1 MSTSSLSRIPASQQH
16 QQRRSWITL
25 GALLL
30 LCSCFIATV
39 KADDFPSID
48 FQGLGNV
55 GVAGAFDGI
64 AIWKPDLATNNQSNV
79 YNSNVSSLV
88 FRDNTGA
95 LSKINETN
103 QGGRIRAICQR
114 STAPRTVYV
123 GGLFT
128 QIGGLNA
135 SNIAAYDPTA
145 KAWDNLNGGLNGE
158 VLSLYCDDL
167 HSIIYAG
174 GSFVKPANVSNVTDT
189 SRYLGAVATYNY
201 TSKLWAPA
209 PFGGVNGSVTQID
222 QGVNASTIRFAGAF
236 STNFSST
243 VGKNISI
250 SGTNSSASPLSIAY
264 APLPLGQ
271 TEFQG
276 GPSSANASFANPA
289 QILCPQG
296 NDGANN
302 SYLFADNTTGRLT
315 MRAFRNLPTRA
326 FRLGNTFVEG
336 RGTKTFGIISI
347 PDNTQL
353 ELQYLDTETQKNA
366 TCTTDCPLTNDAA
379 IPYQDFLIT
388 NNPANGLQNGIKQL
402 TGIQFTATAWYG
414 NGAGLH
420 LMQLLTDG
428 SAAFAYPAYNR
439 GACQS
444 KAVGARG
451 FTSTTNNTGAWY
463 YSNVRLSSTNTLEP
477 VATLSD
483 DFSNLSNNLD
493 AQVSWTLDVQYD
505 GNYTAYMFVPGCQDG
520 DQCNVRTHVQA
531 RLINNATTLAKP
543 GNWTRVPQ
551 TNPNDTTI
559 QIFSGPVQKS
569 SNGFKPVVQMT
580 IPKDAPKPSGSDR
593 FSVYADRVS
602 LQLFNSNETYQY
614 YQASATGV
622 FEYNVFDNN
631 ANNNSLAYAADPILA
646 NTTSLKG
653 NATLLQE
660 ALVGLYN
667 GTGMLPNSS
676 MTALDYFGVTLDNEG
691 VRKNESDVV
700 YTIQSVA
707 SRTFVGGQFASTNV
721 TNTTGFANLV
731 SYEDAGQGKNYT
743 RLTGGGLNGP
753 VYATAQVGGF
763 LFVGGDFSATADNTT
778 AISYVARYDPKANV
792 WASLGT
798 GVDGVVRSIVT
809 MNDQLL
815 VIGGFD
821 SVNGTHQT
829 GGIGVYDTTSK
840 TWVAQPLPVVG
851 AMSAVSSSDAGTYV
865 AGEIESVGSTPADA
879 AVQLQAP
886 QVAGNYPNITT
897 YNFQF
902 TNTNTK
908 PRPVPS
914 GAKAAPNARRRS
926 LGELTMGKRD
936 DEHEEGKRD
945 SSFIAKLAS
954 RASNALQS
962 RSSIESDLQL
972 SSLFK
977 RADVMDPPSLD
988 TEGDNEILSTAFW
1001 QRNSTN
1007 YMSVLGG
1014 NFTTSSGVKNLGIY
1028 DTQSRVLSSF
1038 PPFPEGSNLTVV
1050 RAVYVDKDTLYAG
1063 GDGGILSFDLRKATW
1078 NNLPPLSTKA
1088 GTVLSVRAI
1097 GHRPGSTTMIV
1108 AGTFTNAG
1116 GLPCANVCQWDS
1128 KMLRWISIG
1137 NGVDGNIA
1145 ALDFAGNKA
1154 NTLVLAG
1161 SINMAGREVAL
1172 ASWVFDNNQNDQ
1184 WTALGTVGGG
1194 PGQAPGPA
1202 TAVSVDNL
1210 NANSIFVAGR
1220 SNSGT
1225 SPYLTKWDGM
1235 VFNALGSNELQS
1247 TTGIAQLSFVG
1258 LTKPHP
1264 ENTVLESNRMLVVSG
1279 ALNMQTYG
1287 NVSTALF
1294 DGQSWTPFLLS
1305 TRTGGGPGVVR
1316 AFTRSVEV
1324 LNFMN
1329 LHRLPVGIVILISIA
1344 LGLGVVF
1351 LLVLLGLIWALLFR
1365 RRRNKNA
1372 GVVVPVHGS
1381 DDTLAAGAAGA
1392 SNAEGKKRRPSSLL
1406 ATLNKAT
1413 ENVMGDYQ
1421 SEQMHDVGGKDID
1434 GPSTSAAAAIGGGAA
1449 VGAGAAGLAGVGAS
1463 STSHGHS
1470 SGEAATSHGH
1480 GSGNATSHGHGRE
1493 RESAAYLASTQG
1505 HSDETGNAANSS
1517 QYHSDGLTGRSG
1529 VSRYYSGE
1537 EDNGVP
1543 AAAGGTAAA
1552 AAIASSSTQPPK
1564 QQEELDGIEAHAR
1577 YTFEATHQSELGVH
1591 AGEKIWILD
1600 DQDEHW
1606 WLARN
1611 AEGKTGVL
1619 PASYVL

>member
-1 MSTSSLSRIPASQQH
+1 MVRSESRISASQQH
-16 QQRRSWITL
+16 KQTSWITL

-88 FRDNTGA
+88 FRDNSGA

-114 STAPRTVYV
+114 SSAPRTVYV
-123 GGLFT
+123 GGSFT
-128 QIGGLNA
+128 QIGGKNA

-145 KAWDNLNGGLNGE
+145 KAWDTLDGGLNGE
-158 VLSLYCDDL
+158 VLSLYCDDA
-167 HSIIYAG
+167 HSVIYVG

-209 PFGGVNGSVTQID
+209 PFGGVNGSVTQIA

-236 STNFSST
+236 STNFSSS
-243 VGKNISI
+243 VGTNTSI
-250 SGTNSSASPLSIAY
+250 SGTNSSASPLSIAF

-271 TEFQG
+271 SEFQG
-276 GPSSANASFANPA
+276 GPSSADASFANPA

-296 NDGANN
+296 NDGAGN

-315 MRAFRNLPTRA
+315 MRTFRNLPTRA

-353 ELQYLDTETQKNA
+353 ELQYLDTATQKNA
-366 TCTTDCPLTNDAA
+366 TCTTDCPLMNDAA

-388 NNPANGLQNGIKQL
+388 DNPANGLQNGIKQL
-402 TGIQFTATAWYG
+402 TGIQFTATTWYG

-420 LMQLLTDG
+420 LLQLLTDG
-428 SAAFAYPAYNR
+428 SIAFAYPAYNR

-444 KAVGARG
+444 DAVGARG
-451 FTSTTNNTGAWY
+451 ITSSTNNTGAWY

-483 DFSNLSNNLD
+483 DFSNLGNNLD
-493 AQVSWTLDVQYD
+493 AQVSWTLDVPYD

-531 RLINNATTLAKP
+531 RLINNATTLDKP

-569 SNGFKPVVQMT
+569 SNTFKPVVQMT
-580 IPKDAPKPSGSDR
+580 IPKDAPKPAGSDR

-631 ANNNSLAYAADPILA
+631 ANNNSLAYAADLVLA

-667 GTGMLPNSS
+667 GTGMLPNST
-676 MTALDYFGVTLDNEG
+676 MTPLDYFGVTLDNEG
-691 VRKNESDVV
+691 VRKNESEVV
-700 YTIQSVA
+700 YTVLSVA

-721 TNTTGFANLV
+721 TNTTGFANIV
-731 SYEDAGQGKNYT
+731 SYDEAGQGKNYT
-743 RLTGGGLNGP
+743 RLAGGGLNGP
-753 VYATAQVGGF
+753 VYAQAQVGGF

-792 WASLGT
+792 WASLGA

-809 MNDQLL
+809 MKDQLL

-829 GGIGVYDTTSK
+829 GGIGVYDTISK
-840 TWVAQPLPVVG
+840 KWMAQPLPVVG
-851 AMSAVSSSDAGTYV
+851 AMSAVSSSDVGTYV

-879 AVQLQAP
+879 AIQLQAP

-897 YNFQF
+897 YNFKF
-902 TNTNTK
+902 TDSNTK

-914 GAKAAPNARRRS
+914 GAKAAGNARRRS
-926 LGELTMGKRD
+926 LGELTMEKRENEQEWKRD
-936 DEHEEGKRD
+936 D

-954 RASNALQS
+954 RASNVLHS
-962 RSSIESDLQL
+962 RSSSENNAQL

-977 RADVMDPPSLD
+977 RADIMEPPSLD
-988 TEGDNEILSTAFW
+988 TQGDDEILSTAFW

-1007 YMSVLGG
+1007 YMSVIGG

-1028 DTQSRVLSSF
+1028 DTQTRVLSSF
-1038 PPFPEGSNLTVV
+1038 PPFPAGSNLTVV

-1063 GDGGILSFDLRKATW
+1063 GDGGVLSFDLRKATW

-1097 GHRPGSTTMIV
+1097 GHRPGSTTMII

-1128 KMLRWISIG
+1128 KMSRWISVG

-1145 ALDFAGNKA
+1145 ALDFAGSKA
-1154 NTLVLAG
+1154 NTLILAG

-1184 WTALGTVGGG
+1184 WTALGSVGGSS
-1194 PGQAPGPA
+1194 GQAPGPA

-1210 NANSIFVAGR
+1210 NTNSIFVAGR
-1220 SNSGT
+1220 SNAGT

-1235 VFNALGSNELQS
+1235 VFNALGNNELQS

-1279 ALNMQTYG
+1279 ALNMRTYG

-1305 TRTGGGPGVVR
+1305 TRTGGGAGVVR

-1372 GVVVPVHGS
+1372 GVVVPAHGS
-1381 DDTLAAGAAGA
+1381 DETLAGAAAGA
-1392 SNAEGKKRRPSSLL
+1392 SSAEGKKRRPSSLL

-1413 ENVMGDYQ
+1413 ENVMGDYPP
-1421 SEQMHDVGGKDID
+1421 EQMHDAGAKGYD

-1449 VGAGAAGLAGVGAS
+1449 VGAGAAGLAGVGAGS
-1463 STSHGHS
+1463 ASHGHS
-1470 SGEAATSHGH
+1470 SGEATTSHGH
-1480 GSGNATSHGHGRE
+1480 NSGNATTSHGHGRD

-1537 EDNGVP
+1537 EDHGVP
-1543 AAAGGTAAA
+1543 VAAGGTAAA
-1552 AAIASSSTQPPK
+1552 AAIASSSNQTQK
-1564 QQEELDGIEAHAR
+1564 EQEELDGIEAHAR

>member
-1 MSTSSLSRIPASQQH
+1 MVRSKSRIPASTKQKYQQ
-16 QQRRSWITL
+16 RSWITVGTFFL
-25 GALLL
+25 LFSAL
-30 LCSCFIATV
+30 IAV
-39 KADDFPSID
+39 VQADEFPSID

-88 FRDNTGA
+88 FRDNSGA

-114 STAPRTVYV
+114 STAPRTVYI
-123 GGLFT
+123 GGLFS
-128 QIGGLNA
+128 QIAGQNA
-135 SNIAAYDPTA
+135 SNIAAYDPMA
-145 KAWDNLNGGLNGE
+145 KAWDTLNGGLNGE
-158 VLSLYCDDL
+158 VLSLYCDDA

-174 GSFVKPANVSNVTDT
+174 GTFVRPANVSNVTDT
-189 SRYLGAVATYNY
+189 SRYLGAVATYNF

-209 PFGGVNGSVTQID
+209 PFGGLNGSVTQIA

-236 STNFSST
+236 STEFSST
-243 VGKNISI
+243 VGTNTSI
-250 SGTNSSASPLSIAY
+250 SGTNSSASPLSIAF

-271 TEFQG
+271 SEFQG

-296 NDGANN
+296 DDGAGN
-302 SYLFADNTTGRLT
+302 SYLFADNAPGRLT

-347 PDNTQL
+347 PDNRQL
-353 ELQYLDTETQKNA
+353 ELQYLDTRTQKNA
-366 TCTTDCPLTNDAA
+366 TCTTDCPLLNDKA
-379 IPYQDFLIT
+379 IPYQDFLISE
-388 NNPANGLQNGIKQL
+388 NPANGMENGIKQL
-402 TGIQFTATAWYG
+402 TGIQFTATTWYG
-414 NGAGLH
+414 SGAGLH
-420 LMQLLTDG
+420 LLQLLTDG
-428 SAAFAYPAYNR
+428 TVAFAYPAYNR

-444 KAVGARG
+444 KVAGAEG
-451 FTSTTNNTGAWY
+451 ITSSTNNTGAWY
-463 YSNVRLSSTNTLEP
+463 YSNVLSSSTNTLEP

-483 DFSNLSNNLD
+483 DFSNLDRNLD
-493 AQVSWTLDVQYD
+493 AQVSWTLDVPYD

-520 DQCNVRTHVQA
+520 SQCNVRTHVQA
-531 RLINNATTLAKP
+531 RLINNATTLEKP

-551 TNPNDTTI
+551 TNPNDATI
-559 QIFSGPVQKS
+559 EIFRGPVQKS
-569 SNGFKPVVQMT
+569 SNTFKPVIQMT
-580 IPKDAPKPSGSDR
+580 IPRDAPKPSGSDR

-602 LQLFNSNETYQY
+602 LQMFNSNETYQY
-614 YQASATGV
+614 YQGMGTGV
-622 FEYNVFDNN
+622 LEYNVFDAN
-631 ANNNSLAYAADPILA
+631 ANNNTLAYAANPVLA
-646 NTTSLKG
+646 NTTSLRG

-667 GTGMLPNSS
+667 GTGMLPNST
-676 MTALDYFGVTLDNEG
+676 MTPLDFFGVTLNSEG
-691 VRKNESDVV
+691 VRKNESEVV

-707 SRTFVGGQFASTNV
+707 SRTFVGGKFSSTNV

-731 SYEDAGQGKNYT
+731 SFDEDGKGKNYT
-743 RLTGGGLNGP
+743 RLAGGGLNGP
-753 VYATAQVGGF
+753 VYALAQVGGF
-763 LFVGGDFSATADNTT
+763 LFVGGDFSATADNLT
-778 AISYVARYDPKANV
+778 AISYVGRYDPKANV
-792 WASLGT
+792 WASLGD
-798 GVDGVVRSIVT
+798 GVDGIVRSIVT
-809 MNDQLL
+809 IKDQLL
-815 VIGGFD
+815 IVGGFD
-821 SVNGTHQT
+821 SVNGTHQM
-829 GGIGVYDTTSK
+829 GGVGVYDTTTK
-840 TWVAQPLPVVG
+840 KWLPQPAPVVG
-851 AMSAVSSSDAGTYV
+851 AMSAVSASDAGTYV

-879 AVQLQAP
+879 AIQLMAP
-886 QVAGNYPNITT
+886 QVSGNYPNITT
-897 YNFQF
+897 YNFKF
-902 TNTNTK
+902 TDTTSK
-908 PRPVPS
+908 PKPVPS
-914 GAKAAPNARRRS
+914 GAKAAADAKRRS
-926 LGELTMGKRD
+926 LGELTISNEKRD
-936 DEHEEGKRD
+936 YEQEQDRRDD
-945 SSFIAKLAS
+945 SSFLAKLAS
-954 RASNALQS
+954 RASNALQP
-962 RSSIESDLQL
+962 RSSNQDTLQL

-977 RADVMDPPSLD
+977 RADVMEPPSLD

-1001 QRNSTN
+1001 QRNSTD
-1007 YMSVLGG
+1007 YMSVIGG
-1014 NFTTSSGVKNLGIY
+1014 NYTTSSGVKNLGIY
-1028 DTQSRVLSSF
+1028 DPQSRILSSF
-1038 PPFPEGSNLTVV
+1038 PPFPVGSNLTVV
-1050 RAVYVDKDTLYAG
+1050 RAVYVDKDTLYVG
-1063 GDGGILSFDLRKATW
+1063 GDGGVLSFDLRKAVW
-1078 NNLPPLSTKA
+1078 NNLPALSTKA

-1128 KMLRWISIG
+1128 KMSRWISVG

-1154 NTLVLAG
+1154 NTLILAG
-1161 SINMAGREVAL
+1161 SINVAGREVAM

-1184 WTALGTVGGG
+1184 WTGLGTVGAG

-1210 NANSIFVAGR
+1210 NTNSIFVAGR
-1220 SNSGT
+1220 SSAGT
-1225 SPYLTKWDGM
+1225 SPYLSKWDGM
-1235 VFNALGSNELQS
+1235 GYNTLGNSELQTS
-1247 TTGIAQLSFVG
+1247 TGIAQLSFVG

-1279 ALNMQTYG
+1279 ALNMRSYG

-1372 GVVVPVHGS
+1372 SVVVPAQGS
-1381 DDTLAAGAAGA
+1381 DDTLTGAAAGTSG
-1392 SNAEGKKRRPSSLL
+1392 AEGKKRRPSSLL

-1413 ENVMGDYQ
+1413 ENVMGEYP
-1421 SEQMHDVGGKDID
+1421 EQMHDAGHKNFD
-1434 GPSTSAAAAIGGGAA
+1434 GPSTSAAAAAI
-1449 VGAGAAGLAGVGAS
+1449 GAGTAGLAGVGAGS
-1463 STSHGHS
+1463 NSHGHS
-1470 SGEAATSHGH
+1470 SGEAT
-1480 GSGNATSHGHGRE
+1480 TSHGHGRD

-1517 QYHSDGLTGRSG
+1517 QYHSDAQTGRSG

-1537 EDNGVP
+1537 EDAGVP
-1543 AAAGGTAAA
+1543 AAARGTAAA
-1552 AAIASSSTQPPK
+1552 AAIASGSNQEQ

-1611 AEGKTGVL
+1611 AEGRTGVL